1 MRCVLKRNGY
11 EALID
16 THGAELVSLKKDDHE
31 IMWCADPRYWGNAS
45 LVLFPFIGRNYDD
58 TYAVNGKMYQM
69 GIHGFALTSEFTVM
83 EQKEDSLLLSL
94 KENEETLKNY
104 PFRFELRINYVLEND
119 GLSVV
124 FEVINDSDEALPYS
138 LGFHPGFGLERP
150 LEQYRIF
157 FPETENPQE
166 IGIVTRCMLNGKNTK
181 PDLSDE
187 CIHLNKDL
195 FRESARIY
203 SGMGSTA
210 VLKNSFDELIAISYD
225 GFENIVLWQTL
236 NSDAD
241 FICIEGWNGL
251 PGRYEHIEDVYDAPG
266 RTVLEPKHSRCYK
279 VRIRFS

>member
-1 MRCVLKRNGY
+1 MRCVLKRNRY
-11 EALID
+11 EAQID
-16 THGAELVSLKKDDHE
+16 TFGAELVSLKKDNHE
-31 IMWCADPRYWGNAS
+31 IMWCADPQYWGNAS

-58 TYAVNGKMYQM
+58 TYTVKGKKYQM
-69 GIHGFALTSEFTVM
+69 GIHGFASTSEFRVL
-83 EQKEDSLLLSL
+83 EQEDDSLLLSL
-94 KENEETLKNY
+94 KENEEILRNY
-104 PFRFELRINYVLEND
+104 PFRFELRIRYVLEND
-119 GLSVV
+119 GLSVS
-124 FEVINDSDEALPYS
+124 FEVINNYDEPLPYS
-138 LGFHPGFGLERP
+138 LGFHPGFQLEKP

-157 FPETENPQE
+157 FPKMEDPLE

-195 FRESARIY
+195 FKESARIY

-210 VLKNSFDELIAISYD
+210 VLKNNYDELFTISYD

-266 RTVLEPKHSRCYK
+266 RTVLEPKQSRCYK
-279 VRIRFS
+279 VRIHFS